1 MGARYVVSVCRP
13 VLILIAYGDKAIMP
27 SAVSVLHWLP
37 SLPVTGFIYSM
48 AGIATLTSDKG
59 LEYTHMH
66 THKHK
71 NAHAAFDCQL
81 SGVVRGSNKV
91 NA

>member
-1 MGARYVVSVCRP
+1 
-13 VLILIAYGDKAIMP
+13 MP

-37 SLPVTGFIYSM
+37 SLPATGFIYSM

-59 LEYTHMH
+59 LKYTHMR

-71 NAHAAFDCQL
+71 NAHAAHDCQL
-81 SGVVRGSNKV
+81 SGAATRLMHENWELCIWPL
-91 NA
+91 